1 MDVNFWKMIDKII
14 QDIESEE
21 NAVTSDLEETLK
33 ELK

>member
-14 QDIESEE
+14 QGIESEE
-21 NAVTSDLEETLK
+21 NAMTSDLKETLK

>member
-21 NAVTSDLEETLK
+21 NVATSDLEETLK